1 MEFKDIKTQAF
12 HKPFY
17 LLLNVA
23 VDGNWPGFNGDNPVF
38 PLEMIIDY
46 INNLSKN

>member
-1 MEFKDIKTQAF
+1 MNIDEIESFKMGFKNI
-12 HKPFY
+12 
-17 LLLNVA
+17 LLNLT